1 MEGQYTFRTSDKK
14 YHSITYEVPLDDFD
28 YSGMNIREYE
38 VSTDENF
45 YKTGTLGLDFN
56 GKQMDVRYFVNKDG
70 FHVTNLKMQDSSAD
84 PNEQSPIPLLNNRIT
99 RNQPRYR
106 PGPANSRPVRTGK

>member
-1 MEGQYTFRTSDKK
+1 MEGQYTFRTSDKR
-14 YHSITYEVPLDDFD
+14 YHSITYEVPLDEFD
-28 YSGMNIREYE
+28 YPVMTIREYE
-38 VSTDENF
+38 VSTDKNF

-70 FHVTNLKMQDSSAD
+70 FHVSNLKMQGAPAD
-84 PNEQSPIPLLNNRIT
+84 LIDQSPLPLLNNRIT

-106 PGPANSRPVRTGK
+106 ANAANNRPVRT

>member
-14 YHSITYEVPLDDFD
+14 YHSVTYEVPLDDLD
-28 YSGMNIREYE
+28 YSGINIREYE
-38 VSTDENF
+38 VSTDENY

-70 FHVTNLKMQDSSAD
+70 FHVTNLKMQDAPED
-84 PNEQSPIPLLNNRIT
+84 LEQPPLPLLNNRIT

-106 PGPANSRPVRTGK
+106 AAPANSRPVRTGK